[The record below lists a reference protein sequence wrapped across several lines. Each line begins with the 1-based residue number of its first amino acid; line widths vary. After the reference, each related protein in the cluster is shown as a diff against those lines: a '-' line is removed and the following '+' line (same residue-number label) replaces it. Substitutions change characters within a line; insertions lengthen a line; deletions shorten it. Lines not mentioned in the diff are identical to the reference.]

1 VINKGHRMN
10 CVKYLIAI
18 CVCFVF
24 LSAHGQKENFF
35 SEDPV
40 LFLSEIEGFLN
51 QTIGKRQLDMTAAL
65 MPSFKKNWNSNRFTE
80 AEKFIIIEVAN
91 KMYQEKYRNHPH
103 LFDYLSIVDGFG
115 RSNQSKDSFL
125 EWNSYLLRLLNSRF
139 TKEFENLLEQSGQ
152 LISKGRIAGK
162 GTANWYIRDADFEFF
177 ADTSLILIA
186 QKATVICATNR
197 DSLVLYQTG
206 GVFNYATQVWSGKGG
221 SVDWQ
226 RFGSGKKNINV
237 QLSNYEID
245 LNRPVLLADSVVF
258 RNPDYFNFP
267 LLGSF
272 QDQVFNSPPNDRT
285 QFPRFSSYMT
295 DYEVDNIFPDVN
307 YVGGITVEGL
317 NLLGRGSGSQ
327 KATLNFIKD
336 KKTVASVKSAF
347 FLLNKKR
354 IQSENASA
362 SFYLDQ
368 DSIYHP
374 GLWFRFDNESRMLSL
389 ARSDKGIG
397 DGPFLDTYHKVDIFI
412 EAAYW
417 DVEENEVVFKQQEGL
432 AKSSLGSVESSSFFS
447 DVEFR
452 RLQGIDELNPMY
464 SINNFIHEFDT
475 KGEVK
480 VGFLAAYMKKPPEQI
495 VAQLL
500 RLASRGF
507 LIYDSESETAFVHER
522 FRNIIDAKAG
532 KSDYDVIR
540 FNTFTTGQIPNLQ
553 LNLKSFDLKINGVDE
568 VILSETQGVQLFP
581 EGKEIILKKNRDFI
595 FKGMVK
601 AGLFNF
607 YAREAAFEYDPFK
620 LNFTFVDSLSF
631 FVKRRDQPLNI
642 PNPEFV
648 RVKNV
653 LSDLT
658 GTLFVDDP
666 NNKSGLKNIP
676 RYPVF
681 TSTSESYVYYDNA
694 DIQSGALDR
703 ERFFYVVDPF
713 EIDSL
718 DNFSTDNLRFGGYLT
733 SAEIFPIFREP
744 LAVMKDYSL
753 GFDHRVPEEG
763 YSMFGDK
770 ALYYNTINLSNDG
783 FFGLGQLDY
792 LTGKAFSKRFVF
804 YPDSVLAFLDKF
816 EMKEKDISVEF
827 PSGVGEKLDFDWQV
841 DSDVVSLKTISDAY
855 NIYGDTYF
863 SGNIEIS
870 PIGMYAAGELVFGK
884 SNVESANFEFFSR
897 SFTADT
903 ADFRLFPLQGDK
915 EAFMANDYNTFVD
928 FNKRIANFSHIDQ
941 KSKLSFPFNQYYCT
955 LDQAIWYM
963 DENRISLN
971 NNQIERIHDFQKLSL
986 NDLLDL
992 DLKGSEFVSEHPQQ
1006 DSLSFFCLEADYDLN
1021 EYAILAKDVKIIRVA
1036 DAAIFPNDGLV
1047 TILNDA
1053 QMKPFESATIITD
1066 TASRFHTISDA
1077 KVSIE
1082 SSKRFRASGK
1092 YNYINTNQEIFV
1104 LNLNEISVNDS
1115 DFTEAKGLIRPEDSF
1130 YLSPWFGFAGEVI
1143 LTADQKNLRF
1153 KGGFRLTHNCFEDE
1167 QPWVVFDTVIDPLNV
1182 RIPIAE
1188 KSFDISGARVNN
1200 GFYYATVNDS
1210 YYAAFM
1216 QSPRGSDKEITSISG
1231 LLSYDKI
1238 SSTYKVGD
1246 EAASQ
1251 NKKFIQLNTVRCL
1264 IQGKSELDLDLRLGA
1279 VELATIGSFEYKV
1292 IPDSVEIN
1300 VFASLNFLF
1309 DDKLTGMMA
1318 DSLNAANAPG
1328 INLNQGNYPLAI
1340 NRILGQE
1347 EAERITNEIALYGAP
1362 RRVPEALQKT
1372 IAISDL
1378 KLKWSP
1384 ELKSFISY
1392 GSIGIS
1398 NINRTPVNKFFD
1410 GFFEIEKS
1418 RAGDGITMYLMLN
1431 AKQWYFFNYRNGVMQ
1446 ALSSSDVFNTELMK
1460 IKQDKRVQSDPK
1472 TGGRYEYI
1480 ISTRRRMVDFLRKM
1494 QSM

>member
-1 VINKGHRMN
+1 MN
-10 CVKYLIAI
+10 SVKYLITLF
-18 CVCFVF
+18 VCFVF

-51 QTIGKRQLDMTAAL
+51 QTSGKRQLDLTAEL
-65 MPSFKKNWNSNRFTE
+65 MPSFKNYWNSNRF
-80 AEKFIIIEVAN
+80 AEVEKNIVIEVAN
-91 KMYQEKYRNHPH
+91 KMHQEKYRNHPH
-103 LFDYLSIVDGFG
+103 FYNYISIVDGFG

-125 EWNSYLLRLLNSRF
+125 EWNSYLLRLLNSKF
-139 TKEFENLLEQSGQ
+139 AKEFESLMEQTGQ
-152 LISKGRIAGK
+152 LISNGRIAGK
-162 GTANWYIRDADFEFF
+162 GTTNWYLREADFRFF
-177 ADTSLILIA
+177 SDSSLLLVVD
-186 QKATVICATNR
+186 KATLVCATTR
-197 DSLVLYQTG
+197 DSSVLMQTKG
-206 GVFNYATQVWSGKGG
+206 EFNYSSQVWKGLGG

-226 RFGSGKKNINV
+226 RFGSDKKDINV
-237 QLSNYEID
+237 QLSNYKID
-245 LNRPVLLADSVVF
+245 LNRAMFSADSVVF
-258 RNPDYFNFP
+258 RNPEYFNFP

-285 QFPRFSSYMT
+285 QFPRFSSYLS
-295 DYEVDNIFPDVN
+295 DYEVDNIFPNIN
-307 YVGGITVEGL
+307 YIGGITVEGL
-317 NLLGRGSGSQ
+317 NLIGRGTLEQ
-327 KATLNFIKD
+327 RATLNFIKD
-336 KKTVASVKSAF
+336 KTTVASIKSAIF
-347 FLLNKKR
+347 IINKKR
-354 IQSENASA
+354 VQSDNASSA
-362 SFYLDQ
+362 FYLDQ
-368 DSIYHP
+368 DSLYHP
-374 GLWFRFDNESRMLSL
+374 GLWFRFDNESRLLTL
-389 ARSDKGIG
+389 ARSEKGIG
-397 DGPFLDTYHKVDIFI
+397 DGPFIDTYHKVDIFI

-417 DVEENEVVFKQQEGL
+417 SINENEIVFKQLEGL
-432 AKSSLGSVESSSFFS
+432 AKSSSGSVESASFYS
-447 DVEFR
+447 EAEFR
-452 RLQGIDELNPMY
+452 KLQGIDEINPMFI
-464 SINNFIHEFDT
+464 INNFINAFDT
-475 KGEVK
+475 KGEVN
-480 VGFLAAYMKKPPEQI
+480 VGFLASYMKKPPEQV
-495 VAQLL
+495 VALLL
-500 RLASRGF
+500 RLAARGF
-507 LIYDSESETAFVHER
+507 LIYDSESGTAFVHDR
-522 FRNIIDAKAG
+522 FRIIIDAKAG

-540 FNTFTTGQIPNLQ
+540 FNTFTTGNLPNLQ
-553 LNLKSFDLKINGVDE
+553 LDLMSFDLKINGVEE

-581 EGKEIILKKNRDFI
+581 DSKEIVVKKNRDFI

-607 YAREAAFEYDPFK
+607 YAHEAAFEYEPFK

-631 FVKRRDQPLNI
+631 YVKRRDQPQNV
-642 PNPEFV
+642 PNPEFI

-666 NNKSGLKNIP
+666 NNKSGLKNIA

-694 DIQSGALDR
+694 EIQSGALDR

-733 SAEIFPIFREP
+733 SAEIFPVFREP

-753 GFDHRVPEEG
+753 GFDHSVPDNG
-763 YSMFGDK
+763 YAMFGDK
-770 ALYYNTINLSNDG
+770 ALYHNTINLSNEG

-792 LTGKAFSKRFVF
+792 LTGKAFSKRFIF

-816 EMKEKDISVEF
+816 EMKEKEISVEF
-827 PSGVGEKLDFDWQV
+827 PSGMGEKLDFDWQIE
-841 DSDVVSLKTISDAY
+841 SDLVFLKTISETY

-863 SGNIEIS
+863 TGNIKIS
-870 PIGMYAAGELVFGK
+870 PSGMHGAGELDFGN
-884 SNVESANFEFFSR
+884 SNVESVNFEFLSR

-903 ADFRLFPLQGDK
+903 ADFRLFPLQGAK

-928 FNKRIANFSHIDQ
+928 FNKRVANFSHIDQ

-971 NNQIERIHDFQKLSL
+971 NNRLERIHDFQRLSL
-986 NDLLDL
+986 DDLLDL
-992 DLKGSEFVSEHPQQ
+992 DLKGSEFVSEHPEQ

-1021 EYAILAKDVKIIRVA
+1021 EYAILARDVKIIRVA

-1053 QMKPFESATIITD
+1053 QMKPFESATIIAN
-1066 TASRFHTISDA
+1066 TASRFHTISEA

-1082 SSKRFRASGK
+1082 SSKRFKASGK
-1092 YNYINTNQEIFV
+1092 YNYKNLNEEIFV
-1104 LNLNEISVNDS
+1104 LNLTEISVNNS
-1115 DFTEAKGLIRPEDSF
+1115 DLTVAQGMISPDDKF
-1130 YLSPWFGFAGEVI
+1130 YLNPWFAFAGEVNLI
-1143 LTADQKNLRF
+1143 ADQKNLRF
-1153 KGGFRLTHNCFEDE
+1153 KGGFRLTHNCFEGE

-1188 KSFDISGARVNN
+1188 KTFDNSGARVNH
-1200 GFYYATVNDS
+1200 GFYYATVNDG

-1216 QSPRGSDKEITSISG
+1216 QSPRGSDREITSISG
-1231 LLSYDKI
+1231 LLSYDRI
-1238 SSTYKVGD
+1238 TSTYKVGD
-1246 EAASQ
+1246 ETGSQ
-1251 NKKFIQLNTVRCL
+1251 SGEFIQLNTARCI
-1264 IQGKSELDLDLRLGA
+1264 IQGKSALDLDLRLGA
-1279 VELATIGSFEYKV
+1279 VELSTIGSFEYKI
-1292 IPDSVEIN
+1292 IPDSVEID
-1300 VFASLNFLF
+1300 VFAGLNFLF

-1318 DSLNAANAPG
+1318 DSMNAANLTG
-1328 INLNQGNYPLAI
+1328 IALNQGNYPMAI
-1340 NRILGQE
+1340 NRILGSE
-1347 EAERITNEIALYGAP
+1347 ESERITNEIALYGAP

-1372 IAISDL
+1372 ITISDL
-1378 KLKWSP
+1378 NLKWNS

-1392 GSIGIS
+1392 GAIGIS
-1398 NINRTPVNKFFD
+1398 NINKTSVNKLID

-1418 RAGDGITMYLMLN
+1418 RAGDGISMYFMLN
-1431 AKQWYFFNYRNGVMQ
+1431 EKQWYFFNYRNGVMQ
-1446 ALSSSDVFNTELMK
+1446 ALSSSDLFNTELMK